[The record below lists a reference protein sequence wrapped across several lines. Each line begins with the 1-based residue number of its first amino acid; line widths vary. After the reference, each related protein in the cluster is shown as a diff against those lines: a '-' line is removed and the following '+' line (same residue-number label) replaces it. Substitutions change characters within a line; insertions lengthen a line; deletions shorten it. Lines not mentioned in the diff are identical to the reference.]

1 MNTAPCPNCASTSV
15 LLGTAGFSGDDGWVT
30 AFHPKGL
37 KLLALRRSVNLNEGQ
52 LLRACESCGHVWSS
66 LDPVELREL
75 VRRSSGP
82 LLKE

>member
-1 MNTAPCPNCASTSV
+1 MTEACPNCTSTSV

-52 LLRACESCGHVWSS
+52 LLRACGACSHVWAS
-66 LDPVELREL
+66 LDPAELRAL
-75 VRRSSGP
+75 MQRSSRT